1 MKLIVGLGN
10 PEDKYIG
17 TRHNLGFEVIDA
29 FAKKIDVKLN
39 SNGFGGIF
47 YMNQDFI
54 LAKPQTYMNKSGDF
68 VQKIA
73 NYYKIKPE
81 NILVVYD
88 DLDTELGKV
97 KLKISGSSGGHRG
110 MQSII
115 DNMNSQDINR
125 IKIGIGRPKKNEKID
140 ISTYVL
146 SSFEPHEVE
155 VIAVV
160 INKTVNAISSSIYN
174 GFRNVMNNFNNNER
188 KK

>member
-10 PEDKYIG
+10 PGDKYIG
-17 TRHNLGFEVIDA
+17 TRHNLGFEVVDSI
-29 FAKKIDVKLN
+29 AKKINVKLN
-39 SNGFGGIF
+39 LDGFGGIF

-54 LAKPQTYMNKSGDF
+54 LAKPQTYMNRSGDF

-81 NILVVYD
+81 NILIIYD

-97 KLKISGSSGGHRG
+97 KLKIAGSSGGHRG

-115 DNMNSQDINR
+115 DNMNSQEINR
-125 IKIGIGRPKKNEKID
+125 IKIGIGRPSKNKKID

-146 SSFEPHEVE
+146 SNFDPHEVE
-155 VIAVV
+155 IIAVV
-160 INKTVNAISSSIYN
+160 INKAVDAITSSIYN
-174 GFRNVMNNFNNNER
+174 GFRNVMNNFNNER